1 MGGILTPGVT
11 PAMATGFSIGAVP
24 NPLTA
29 VTAPAIGHGNGGDSF
44 VNVPTDSGVRIHQLI
59 RTVSGPDVFWSREP
73 HRAVNALKAFSRQG
87 SLSEADLVLLA
98 YNYENTAFL
107 NIAVANERTPSMA
120 LIRIAE
126 GPNVIFSSG
135 IESRAV
141 QILRDRAQSGRLTQI
156 DLMLAARATGSKALM
171 MIAANNP
178 LTDRASLFN
187 LAFRP
192 GILGKGTFS
201 SVAKAAARTLASLAE
216 QGLLSADE
224 ILFAR
229 EVHENPVVRDAAI
242 KYGDRVLG
250 TKEGQIIAD
259 LTMKAWS
266 DDLNARSAA
275 ARDARTPTPVLMDL
289 VREVES
295 DYIRRD
301 ALNALRA
308 RSKAGGLSEV
318 ELAYIAVHFRE
329 WHYLQSVVTASD
341 KSPGF
346 ALLRLARKGFCMGR
360 RVVVEALEALRSRQE
375 RGLLTETDLA
385 LATIHENPKVRDIAA
400 RDTRTSV
407 DRLLELSR
415 HSDYYNPYLNEE
427 ELHPDAVTAESRLQA
442 LAKSG
447 RLTGDD
453 LSSATFHPSKRV
465 RGLAASK

>member
-126 GPNVIFSSG
+126 GPNIIFSSG

-141 QILRDRAQSGRLTQI
+141 QILEERARKGQFTQV
-156 DLMLAARATGSKALM
+156 DLMLAARATDSKALM
-171 MIAANNP
+171 MIAADNP

-201 SVAKAAARTLASLAE
+201 SVAKVAARTLASLAE

-242 KYGDRVLG
+242 EYGERGLG

-275 ARDARTPTPVLMDL
+275 AQDARTPTPVLMDL
-289 VREVES
+289 VREFEH
-295 DYIRRD
+295 DDIRRD

-329 WHYLQSVVTASD
+329 WHDLQSVVIASD
-341 KSPGF
+341 RSPGF
-346 ALLRLARKGFCMGR
+346 ALLRLAWNDSGMSRAA
-360 RVVVEALEALRSRQE
+360 VEALRSRQE

-427 ELHPDAVTAESRLQA
+427 ELHPDALTAESRLEA
-442 LAKSG
+442 LARSG

-453 LSSATFHPSKRV
+453 LSSAASHPSKRV